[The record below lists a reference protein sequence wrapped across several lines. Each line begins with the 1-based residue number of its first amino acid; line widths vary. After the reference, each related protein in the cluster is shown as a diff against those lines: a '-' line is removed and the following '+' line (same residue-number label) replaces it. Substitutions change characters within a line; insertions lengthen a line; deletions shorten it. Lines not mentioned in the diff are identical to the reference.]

1 MPSVAE
7 KLDPENTKLKIGLEL
22 YYDKLASYSKT
33 LQEILDLISS
43 IQKEKSFELRLVEKS
58 ELSTEEM
65 KAVISKIRSVYPQAR
80 GAIRTSRN
88 NLLPLSNSKNLNL
101 TNTPVL
107 IVKSE
112 QNVVYVFPC
121 RIGESYFDIG
131 KGIQHLSRNLPNFP
145 PLEGKMEDAI
155 IDHFLSNLDA
165 FENGLKKEQV
175 KFETSVGEADVLLRD
190 AQGLYI
196 LVEVEREAND
206 HALGQ
211 VLRLAA
217 GFAKTRNL
225 QKEKLR
231 VVIASE
237 RKRGAIEEA
246 ARWANVEVWTIPKNG

>member
-1 MPSVAE
+1 M
-7 KLDPENTKLKIGLEL
+7 DQENTKLKIELEL
-22 YYDKLASYSKT
+22 YYAKLASYSKT
-33 LQEILDLISS
+33 LRDILELISS
-43 IQKEKSFELRLVEKS
+43 VQKEKRIELKLVEKS
-58 ELSTEEM
+58 ELSTE
-65 KAVISKIRSVYPQAR
+65 ALRVVISNIRSVYPQAR
-80 GAIRTSRN
+80 GAIKTSRN

-107 IVKSE
+107 IVKAE

-121 RIGESYFDIG
+121 RIGESYFDIK
-131 KGIQHLSRNLPNFP
+131 KGIQHLSRNLPNLP
-145 PLEGKMEDAI
+145 PLQGKMEDAL
-155 IDHFLSNLDA
+155 IDRLLSNLNVY
-165 FENGLKKEQV
+165 EKGLKKEQV
-175 KFETSVGEADVLLRD
+175 KFETSAGEADVLLRD
-190 AQGLYI
+190 SHGLYV

-237 RKRGAIEEA
+237 RKRGAIEDA
-246 ARWANVEVWTIPKNG
+246 ARWANVEVWTIPKSE